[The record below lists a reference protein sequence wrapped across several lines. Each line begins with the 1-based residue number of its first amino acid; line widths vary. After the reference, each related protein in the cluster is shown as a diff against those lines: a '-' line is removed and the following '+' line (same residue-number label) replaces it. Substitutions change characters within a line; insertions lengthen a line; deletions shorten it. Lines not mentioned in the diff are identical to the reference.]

1 YPRIERKFRSFRSRT
16 GRTLP
21 RGKEPNRFRRA
32 RMPFRG
38 YTLWELLVA
47 LAVAAIVLGLGV
59 PALERLRLDIE
70 RTAAVNAFVGAV
82 QLARSEA
89 AKRARPVVLCKTVDF
104 ERCGGDEIRY
114 DDGYMVFVNED
125 DVRPPRRSAGEPL
138 IRAYRPSER
147 GFPRIGNYSSFGRFV
162 LAARP
167 ARSPSVIA
175 AAKSPRARAS

>member
-1 YPRIERKFRSFRSRT
+1 
-16 GRTLP
+16 
-21 RGKEPNRFRRA
+21 
-32 RMPFRG
+32 MPFRG

-147 GFPRIGNYSSFGRFV
+147 VSISSNRQLFEFRPFRTRSTNGTVTFCDRRGEVAARAVVVSYTGRPRIAESGPGRA
-162 LAARP
+162 LTCE
-167 ARSPSVIA
+167 
-175 AAKSPRARAS
+175 PR